1 MQNVMDETN
10 RGFMAQ
16 ARGKSY
22 TAYAAIFIA
31 RIAAIYPDREA
42 AVYHDRRYS
51 WQQTYERCVKL
62 ADALIKAGL
71 KKGEVVTIMRPNT
84 PEMVEAHFGVAM
96 AGGVLNTMNTNWI
109 QTRSASIPDHAETRF
124 LLTDTAFQTRWQ
136 RRLHRQTQLDNRH

>member
-10 RGFMAQ
+10 RGFMD
-16 ARGKSY
+16 RR
-22 TAYAAIFIA
+22 AANHIPLTPLSFIA

-42 AVYHDRRYS
+42 VVYHDRRYS

-71 KKGEVVTIMRPNT
+71 KKGEVVTIMCPNT

-96 AGGVLNTMNTNWI
+96 AGGVLNTMNTRLDTDTISNI
-109 QTRSASIPDHAETRF
+109 LDHAESRF
-124 LLTDTAFQTRWQ
+124 LLPDTAF
-136 RRLHRQTQLDNRH
+136 